1 MKLRLLVSPASWLL
15 CTRGIRHRT
24 TEQKLFFTSWS
35 NDCSEIHRDRA
46 RSRLRGMSSW
56 QTMLECERKRWEA
69 ACVTYK
75 DLTTLLKIRLEDM
88 HHKYPI
94 RRERHMIKCGDYV
107 YFDEDSCVYRFQKSI
122 GEDGIETLF
131 SPGDAWFQDYVI
143 QRIRVSP
150 AQTYLAVTL
159 KGLDREESTC
169 VVVRMEGQP
178 QIVCS
183 IPNVFSCEWIADS
196 VLFHTRQ
203 DNLQCRSVYATE
215 FSGENS
221 TRLVYHEKDPRF
233 FVDLYITRDHHFL
246 TINCNSK
253 TSSEVWLID
262 SSAPFKPPVLVQTR
276 LPGVIYHVEHKKGFL
291 YILTTYGEPA
301 EYKLMKAPLHSGIQH
316 WAPIYQL
323 PADSRLLDMEMLE
336 DHCVMF
342 LRQNTELHVAV
353 TSLSGETVPR
363 SVKLPSWAC
372 ALQADLYPE
381 ERTNTLCF
389 YLESPVHHP
398 VMFAYSVPEDR
409 LSVEADYNGEKS
421 EPRIVRLK
429 AKSKIDEGYGST
441 LDHAASLMRKLNSIA
456 EHLPFTQTDST
467 NSGSIIQD
475 GLDLRDLGSK
485 MGTENF
491 HFGSPSEQDGASVPV
506 TVFYKEDI
514 GLSER
519 PLLVHVYGAYGVDLN
534 MSFKPEN
541 RLLVDDGWIL
551 AYCHVR
557 GGGELGCTWHKQGNL
572 EKKQNS
578 LDDLEACIVHLH
590 DVGFS
595 QPCRTSLEAVSAG
608 GVLAGALYNSRPW
621 LFQAMILE
629 PNPTSNTD
637 FLVKSMF
644 GVRAQTAPF
653 LNVLATMMDPSLPL
667 TIEEQEEWGDPQ
679 TNAQHYR
686 AIRAYCPYQN
696 ITPQN
701 YPSVL
706 ITAYENDQRIV
717 LTGLLQYVKK
727 LRTAALCHFQAS
739 ALPDWRMPNILL
751 DVHPGGSHTDS
762 LSWEDSLKKVAA
774 HLAFLHKEL
783 KL

>member
-1 MKLRLLVSPASWLL
+1 MKIRLLVSSASRLL
-15 CTRGIRHRT
+15 CRREIRHGT
-24 TEQKLFFTSWS
+24 IEQKLLFASWS
-35 NDCSEIHRDRA
+35 NDYTEVHRVRA
-46 RSRLRGMSSW
+46 GSRLRGMSSW
-56 QTMLECERKRWEA
+56 QTMLDCERKRWEA

-94 RRERHMIKCGDYV
+94 RRERNMIKCGDYV

-143 QRIRVSP
+143 QRVRVSP

-169 VVVRMEGQP
+169 VVVRVEGQP
-178 QIVCS
+178 QVVCS
-183 IPNVFSCEWIADS
+183 MPNVFSCEWVADS

-215 FSGENS
+215 FSDESS

-233 FVDLYITRDHHFL
+233 FVDLYVTRDQHFL

-262 SSAPFKPPVLVQTR
+262 RSSPFEPPVLVQTR
-276 LPGVIYHVEHKKGFL
+276 LPGVIYHVEHRNGFL

-301 EYKLMKAPLHSGIQH
+301 EYKLMKAPLHSDIQQWTPVYH
-316 WAPIYQL
+316 L
-323 PADSRLLDMEMLE
+323 PAESRLLDMEMLE

-342 LRQNTELHVAV
+342 LRQNNELHMAV
-353 TSLSGETVPR
+353 ISFSGETVPR
-363 SVKLPSWAC
+363 SVKLPSWAY
-372 ALQADLYPE
+372 ALQADLHPE
-381 ERTNTLCF
+381 ERTDTLCF

-398 VMFAYSVPEDR
+398 VMFAYSVPENR

-429 AKSKIDEGYGST
+429 AKSKDGT
-441 LDHAASLMRKLNSIA
+441 L
-456 EHLPFTQTDST
+456 
-467 NSGSIIQD
+467 
-475 GLDLRDLGSK
+475 
-485 MGTENF
+485 
-491 HFGSPSEQDGASVPV
+491 VPV
-506 TVFYKEDI
+506 TVFYKAEI
-514 GLSER
+514 GLGER

-534 MSFKPEN
+534 MSFKPEK
-541 RLLVDDGWIL
+541 RMLVDDGWLL

-557 GGGELGCTWHKQGNL
+557 GGGELGCHWHELGNL
-572 EKKQNS
+572 EKKQNG

-595 QPCRTSLEAVSAG
+595 QPRRTSLDAASAG

-621 LFQAMILE
+621 LFQALVLE
-629 PNPTSNTD
+629 
-637 FLVKSMF
+637 
-644 GVRAQTAPF
+644 APF
-653 LNVLATMMDPSLPL
+653 LNVLSTMMDPTLPL

-686 AIRAYCPYQN
+686 SIQAYCPYQN

-717 LTGLLQYVKK
+717 LSGLLQYVKK
-727 LRTAALCHFQAS
+727 LRMAALCHFQAS